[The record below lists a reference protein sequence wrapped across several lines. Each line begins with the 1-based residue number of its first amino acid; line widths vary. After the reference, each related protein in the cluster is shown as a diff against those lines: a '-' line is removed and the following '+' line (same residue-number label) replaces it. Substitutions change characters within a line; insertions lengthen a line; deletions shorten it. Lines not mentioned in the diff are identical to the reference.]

1 MLASIKKALPFR
13 LQQAIASQNLIGKS
27 KAKNNQ
33 SIVLYNKNYDWRVE
47 MGRQA
52 THFPAVLKSPVT

>member
-1 MLASIKKALPFR
+1 MYRQKLCQPV
-13 LQQAIASQNLIGKS
+13 KS